1 MTLTTYGSLCTEV
14 YEITKPVGGEY
25 SDIPYFIKHLSQIKG
40 RILEAMVGTGRL
52 LIPLLE
58 AGLNVEGIDASPDML
73 AMCKRNCIKQN
84 TYGRYSKH

>member
-1 MTLTTYGSLCTEV
+1 
-14 YEITKPVGGEY
+14 
-25 SDIPYFIKHLSQIKG
+25 
-40 RILEAMVGTGRL
+40 MVGTGRL